1 MTVGRQ
7 QPCIASSSGAMMA
20 RIDWPREEWSMF
32 SQIVVG
38 TDGSDSAASAVAL
51 AVDLALRSG
60 ATLHLV
66 SAYKDPMTSVT
77 VAHAGAV
84 AVPDTTL
91 AASEL
96 KNASEEMLTE
106 VVKDV
111 EGVPVQTHAVA
122 GPPAD
127 VLISVAES
135 VGADLII
142 VGSKGMKGARRLI
155 GSVPNSVAH
164 RSPCHVII
172 AKTY

>member
-1 MTVGRQ
+1 
-7 QPCIASSSGAMMA
+7 
-20 RIDWPREEWSMF
+20 MF
-32 SQIVVG
+32 SKIVVG
-38 TDGSDSAASAVAL
+38 TDGSDTAAGAVAL
-51 AVDLALRSG
+51 AVDLARQSG
-60 ATLHLV
+60 ATLHVV
-66 SAYKDPMTSVT
+66 SAYKDPVTSIT

-91 AASEL
+91 TASEL
-96 KNASEEMLTE
+96 KRSSEEMLAE
-106 VVKDV
+106 VVKDT

-135 VGADLII
+135 VGADVIV

-155 GSVPNSVAH
+155 GSVPNTVAH
-164 RSPCHVII
+164 RSPCNVII